1 MMSKVDH
8 VLAAALKLSAPE
20 RTMVVAELLDS
31 LDDLGPT
38 DEGVEEAWADEARR
52 RLAEINSGKVT
63 PVPWEEARRR
73 ILAAASGLRE
83 TP

>member
-1 MMSKVDH
+1 MSKVDH
-8 VLAAALKLSAPE
+8 VLAAALKLSTPE

-31 LDDLGPT
+31 LDDLGLT
-38 DEGVEEAWADEARR
+38 DEGTEDAWAEEARR
-52 RLAEINSGKVT
+52 RLAEIDAGEVT

-73 ILAAASGLRE
+73 ILAAASGRRE